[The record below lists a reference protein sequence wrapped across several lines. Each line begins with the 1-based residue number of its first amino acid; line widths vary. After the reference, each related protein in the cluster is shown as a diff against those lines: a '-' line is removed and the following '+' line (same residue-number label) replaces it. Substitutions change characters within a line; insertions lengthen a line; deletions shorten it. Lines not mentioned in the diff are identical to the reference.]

1 VDLGN
6 VITTLAGGDIAGH
19 PAAAAVAALRAALDA
34 GDLQGAAAALEG
46 VQAALDAAPID
57 SAEANQVGVVLH
69 QAAQSAVRC
78 LVDAT
83 PGAPDAQAAALR
95 ALRRLLPLSPEL
107 RQAFRREGG
116 APAVAAALAAAGGD
130 DDALAA
136 AALEAAAAGG
146 VKDEEGKAA
155 LVEAGLGEAAVRALE
170 GRGEGS
176 VDCVRAACA
185 LLCTLTNPDDE
196 SKPSSR

>member
-1 VDLGN
+1 M
-6 VITTLAGGDIAGH
+6 ITTLAGGDIAGH

-69 QAAQSAVRC
+69 QAQAAQSAVRC
-78 LVDAT
+78 LVGAT